1 MFAGVVVGASAPDVG
16 PASFTMA
23 GFVPDADRGRG
34 RDQNSDLAVIDAMA
48 ELGLDI
54 QTSDYGQYPAGRSL
68 YSLDTGGTWR
78 WVRDLRPDEM

>member
-1 MFAGVVVGASAPDVG
+1 M
-16 PASFTMA
+16 
-23 GFVPDADRGRG
+23 
-34 RDQNSDLAVIDAMA
+34 AVIDAMA